1 MIKLKRF
8 RVSLERL
15 AGRYLLHLP
24 LEQFQNAA
32 PAASYLSVTQIIC
45 PHLAAAGTD
54 RGICDLL
61 VKEQHKD
68 QTA

>member
-1 MIKLKRF
+1 
-8 RVSLERL
+8 
-15 AGRYLLHLP
+15 LP

-61 VKEQHKD
+61 VEK
-68 QTA
+68 TAQRPDNVTELLLGLSQFL